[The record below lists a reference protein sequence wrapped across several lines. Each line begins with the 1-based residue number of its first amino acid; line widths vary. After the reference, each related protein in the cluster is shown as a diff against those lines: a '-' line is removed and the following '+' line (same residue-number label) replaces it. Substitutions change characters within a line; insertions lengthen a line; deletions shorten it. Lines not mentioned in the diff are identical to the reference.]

1 MNHNFTCKKELKE
14 RIKFRGNML
23 QELLGNG
30 GGIYVMILVYKHRSA
45 TRLKINKKII
55 KIYKLP

>member
-30 GGIYVMILVYKHRSA
+30 GGIYVMILVYKHRST
-45 TRLKINKKII
+45 TRLKINK
-55 KIYKLP
+55 